1 VQKIRSA
8 PFCFVHVI
16 FLASRPWDVSR
27 PRFKAIPLHTYLPSN
42 FNPNLVGIGC
52 LECLQTLII
61 FNCENL
67 ENLCEDMQG
76 LRRLRKLLIV
86 ECNRLISLPRSIKCL
101 TTLEEFYINKYKKLD
116 LMTIKKKKKE
126 ETILPLSLSL
136 CIVIFD
142 NLPSTIA
149 LPEQLFQGSTESLQT
164 YIIRDC
170 PNIGEMPDCIGN
182 LNKLQNLEIRDC
194 PSLSKRCRRV
204 TGEDWPNIKH
214 IRKIKVDRLAQDQI
228 YP

>member
-1 VQKIRSA
+1 MPLFIGIYGAA
-8 PFCFVHVI
+8 PLVLLSIMVATNC
-16 FLASRPWDVSR
+16 SS
-27 PRFKAIPLHTYLPSN
+27 PSTMVAAN
-42 FNPNLVGIGC
+42 SQWLVPSICCTCNGNKPN
-52 LECLQTLII
+52 
-61 FNCENL
+61 NS
-67 ENLCEDMQG
+67 
-76 LRRLRKLLIV
+76 
-86 ECNRLISLPRSIKCL
+86 LISLSRSIKCP
-101 TTLEEFYINKYKKLD
+101 TTLEGFYINECKKLD

-126 ETILPLSLSL
+126 TIQPLSLSL

-164 YIIRDC
+164 FIIRDC

-214 IRKIKVDRLAQDQI
+214 IRKIKVDRLVQDQI

>member
-1 VQKIRSA
+1 LVGIGKEIVEKCKQIW
-8 PFCFVHVI
+8 FH
-16 FLASRPWDVSR
+16 
-27 PRFKAIPLHTYLPSN
+27 
-42 FNPNLVGIGC
+42 PNLVGIGC

-86 ECNRLISLPRSIKCL
+86 ECNSLISLPRSIKCL
-101 TTLEEFYINKYKKLD
+101 TTLEEFYINECKKLD
-116 LMTIKKKKKE
+116 LMTIKKKKKKE
-126 ETILPLSLSL
+126 KTIQTISLSL

-164 YIIRDC
+164 FI
-170 PNIGEMPDCIGN
+170 
-182 LNKLQNLEIRDC
+182 IRDC

-204 TGEDWPNIKH
+204 T
-214 IRKIKVDRLAQDQI
+214 
-228 YP
+228 